1 MWKNIVL
8 IGVFISLSGC
18 SNNNEYNLCL
28 QKGIQYYKD
37 LGSYPRLKSEN
48 ISAEDKVR
56 ENCSRST
63 VAFD

>member
-1 MWKNIVL
+1 MKKIILLSL
-8 IGVFISLSGC
+8 IFNGLSGC
-18 SNNNEYNLCL
+18 GNNNEYNLCV